1 MRPNQTTGAHALA
14 LLRNTGADGQVDVLG
29 YEADRLVMLNQVVG
43 GVDTQA
49 VVADMLQSPAWRDA
63 SGNVQTAPL
72 IQAIGARLSDADR
85 GNFKQDLDKA
95 GIDQGVVDRA
105 GQALAHAGSQIQQ
118 SVASAQAQ
126 LSDAMA
132 SARRQL
138 GADPASS
145 LHAVGSKVVEA
156 VQERYGAQRGAVSQA
171 GDAVVDAVDTIKL
184 GYRFATD
191 ESFRGVL
198 IGAAKVYAAATL
210 EDPSKPFNDVRTAA
224 LGAIDNWQKGAAAAA
239 AQGREAE
246 YHGKGE
252 GVAAFEAAM
261 LLMPAAKLGKLS
273 RLATAL
279 DRSTPDGAAALGE
292 FAGDALG
299 GIGKGGVAG
308 RLSAEGLDLVM
319 DAYRQQGGR
328 LNAFVQAARTAGHLD
343 ELLEHGKLAPKELTT
358 LATRNPEVFA
368 NVPFETAW
376 DASLK
381 NLGPVAAM
389 SPKMRYG
396 DLGEAIITRDLQ
408 RQGYTDLYSIQNNS
422 GWGVDIA
429 GRNPATGGLEF
440 VEVKASTH
448 GRARG
453 QSGDPGGM
461 ITRWLEKAEKGAGH
475 WAPHNMEPGM
485 AQVARGMLDEIDGKE
500 GRLITHWA
508 RVNLSNDTSTGALI
522 IDKNMEPW
530 LPPQL
535 RPAANKN
542 GLETPPEPQ
551 AGITPP
557 VGKWGDPAVNDVLF
571 ALHSHDELA
580 VDAALKRLMAT
591 PEARTVQEQGRHAL
605 AAMEATATQAVA
617 QTTELAPDLAVVA
630 EVEVRRGPVLS
641 LLHPRLPEGGA
652 HSEGSGGG
660 DGGGGA

>member
-1 MRPNQTTGAHALA
+1 MRPNQTSAAHALA

-95 GIDQGVVDRA
+95 GIDQGVLDRA
-105 GQALAHAGSQIQQ
+105 GQALAHAGSQVQQ

-126 LSDAMA
+126 LSEALA

-145 LHAVGSKVVEA
+145 LQAAGSKVVEA
-156 VQERYGAQRGAVSQA
+156 VQERYGAQRGALSQA
-171 GDAVVDAVDTIKL
+171 GDAVVDVVDTVKL

-191 ESFRGVL
+191 ESFRGVV

-252 GVAAFEAAM
+252 GVVAFEAAM

-273 RLATAL
+273 KLANAL
-279 DRSTPDGAAALGE
+279 DRSSPDGAAALGE

-299 GIGKGGVAG
+299 GIGKGGMAG
-308 RLSAEGLDLVM
+308 KLSAEGLDLVM

-328 LNAFVQAARTAGHLD
+328 LNAFVQAARAAGHLD

-358 LATRNPEVFA
+358 LATRNPDAFA

-396 DLGEAIITRDLQ
+396 DLGEAIIIRDLL
-408 RQGYTDLYSIQNNS
+408 RQGYTDLHSIQNNS

-429 GRNPATGGLEF
+429 GRNPVTGGLEF
-440 VEVKASTH
+440 VEVKASIH

-453 QSGDPGGM
+453 QSGDPEAVIM
-461 ITRWLEKAEKGAGH
+461 RWLEKAETGQRH

-485 AQVARGMLDEIDGKE
+485 ALVASELLQEIKE
-500 GRLITHWA
+500 TGGITAQWA
-508 RVNLSNDTSTGALI
+508 RVNLSNDASSGALV
-522 IDKNMEPW
+522 IDKHMEPW
-530 LPPQL
+530 LPPQR
-535 RPAANKN
+535 RPAPNNN

-551 AGITPP
+551 AGITPAS
-557 VGKWGDPAVNDVLF
+557 GARGDPAVNDVLI
-571 ALHSHDELA
+571 ALHSHNELA
-580 VDAALKRLMAT
+580 IDAALKRLMAT
-591 PEARTVQEQGRHAL
+591 PEALAVQEQGRNAL
-605 AAMEATATQAVA
+605 AAMEASAAQSVA
-617 QTTELAPDLAVVA
+617 QTVELAPELVA
-630 EVEVRRGPVLS
+630 ATEAPARRGPVLS
-641 LLHPRLPEGGA
+641 LLHPRPPEGGA
-652 HSEGSGGG
+652 DDGGG